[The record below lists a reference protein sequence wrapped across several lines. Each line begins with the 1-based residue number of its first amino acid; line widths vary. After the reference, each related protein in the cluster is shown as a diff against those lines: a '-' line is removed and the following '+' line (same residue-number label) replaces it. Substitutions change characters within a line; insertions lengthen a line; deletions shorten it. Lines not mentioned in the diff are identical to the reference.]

1 MTLDEAMAML
11 REKYNQVKD
20 NPQIDD
26 AVSWALYRTWCVS
39 KRKKKK
45 GVLLY
50 QGCRRCAD
58 RDGCPDAF
66 TEVAIHCGAYGRG
79 SGK

>member
-20 NPQIDD
+20 NPQIGD

-39 KRKKKK
+39 KRKKK
-45 GVLLY
+45 
-50 QGCRRCAD
+50 RR
-58 RDGCPDAF
+58 
-66 TEVAIHCGAYGRG
+66 EEQQNE
-79 SGK
+79 